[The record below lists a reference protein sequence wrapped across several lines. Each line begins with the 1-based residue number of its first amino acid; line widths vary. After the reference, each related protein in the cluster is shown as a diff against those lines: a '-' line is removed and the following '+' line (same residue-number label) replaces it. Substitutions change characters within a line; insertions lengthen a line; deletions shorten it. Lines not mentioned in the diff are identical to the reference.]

1 VTKKANWMRK
11 AALPESTVAS
21 GGLIMWGFARQW
33 LVDPWGYGGYGPIH
47 TIIWIVLVI
56 AFVVGVMWRVVR
68 AQQKKGNS
76 R

>member
-1 VTKKANWMRK
+1 
-11 AALPESTVAS
+11 
-21 GGLIMWGFARQW
+21 MWGFARQW

-47 TIIWIVLVI
+47 TIIWIILVI
-56 AFVVGVMWRVVR
+56 AFVTGVMWRVVR

>member
-1 VTKKANWMRK
+1 MRK

-33 LVDPWGYGGYGPIH
+33 LVDPLRRIRTNSHDHLDHPGH
-47 TIIWIVLVI
+47 RLRDRRHV
-56 AFVVGVMWRVVR
+56 ARR
-68 AQQKKGNS
+68 KGATEK